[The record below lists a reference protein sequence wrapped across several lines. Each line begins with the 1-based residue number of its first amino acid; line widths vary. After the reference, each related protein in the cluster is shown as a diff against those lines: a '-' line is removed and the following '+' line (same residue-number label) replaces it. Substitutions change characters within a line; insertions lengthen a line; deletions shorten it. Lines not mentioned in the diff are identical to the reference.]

1 MDSLETWVVSR
12 LPERRE
18 ADSPSFSIS
27 CSSLLLLSVGSAG
40 RVPVPPLMGRV
51 ELAREGRVVSM
62 VELWKGEALGRVTQA
77 ARVPSPTSLGR
88 GRTSAISA
96 YCGSSP

>member
-1 MDSLETWVVSR
+1 MISSAKLVSDMDSLETWVVSR

-18 ADSPSFSIS
+18 ADSPSFSTS
-27 CSSLLLLSVGSAG
+27 STSSLLLLSVGSAG
-40 RVPVPPLMGRV
+40 RVPVPPLMGKV

-62 VELWKGEALGRVTQA
+62 VELWKGEALGGVTQA

-88 GRTSAISA
+88 G
-96 YCGSSP
+96 